1 MKTGHDENGV
11 PLVSHVS
18 QTFSNASIKQCSESF
33 ETSVKNR
40 PFMFSFLLWEF
51 NFTSDQGRMVE
62 KCKWPGHKNQ
72 TFKAPALINDIFMEM
87 SPQNYNNKKG
97 HVLHVMLSFE
107 FLFLVVDKW
116 PISGRSS
123 EADQLRLFWESGWNN
138 LSTCFLVNHHS
149 ELSISS
155 GLDCP
160 KQSWLKWTV
169 LKKSISLSDWYYN
182 IKHTSQKE
190 EIHRTQKY
198 DTYDLFI
205 SIFSTAKYDDTHTL
219 KMKLKLILWH
229 FWAH

>member
-1 MKTGHDENGV
+1 
-11 PLVSHVS
+11 
-18 QTFSNASIKQCSESF
+18 
-33 ETSVKNR
+33 
-40 PFMFSFLLWEF
+40 MFSFLLWEF

-138 LSTCFLVNHHS
+138 LSTCFLVNYHS

-169 LKKSISLSDWYYN
+169 LKKSISIRLIQYQTYLSNRRNTQDTKIWY
-182 IKHTSQKE
+182 IWPVH
-190 EIHRTQKY
+190 KY
-198 DTYDLFI
+198 
-205 SIFSTAKYDDTHTL
+205 IFHNKV
-219 KMKLKLILWH
+219 W
-229 FWAH
+229 